1 MKDLKP
7 LSIISKNN
15 KYIEDTIQGMIDVF
29 ENEIKPEIFSI
40 ELFWR

>member
-7 LSIISKNN
+7 LSIISKSN